1 MLVNDLGGARDGSS
15 GSSAGAISAAEA
27 VALEIRAAGGGTFE
41 VANITLTLGVWIGSD
56 EKAPER
62 LAARFAEVSARH
74 GEIVPQSGR
83 PKAAM
88 KCRRRC
94 RMWVSQAVRARWD
107 KACTAML
114 SRLCR
119 ENPDKGLKGT
129 E

>member
-1 MLVNDLGGARDGSS
+1 MLVNDLGGARDGTS
-15 GSSAGAISAAEA
+15 GSSAGAISAAQA
-27 VALEIRAAGGGTFE
+27 VALEIRAAGVGTFE

-56 EKAPER
+56 AKTPER

-88 KCRRRC
+88 RCRRRC
-94 RMWVSQAVRARWD
+94 RMRASQAVRARWD

-114 SRLCR
+114 WRLCR
-119 ENPDKGLKGT
+119 EHHDKGMKGT